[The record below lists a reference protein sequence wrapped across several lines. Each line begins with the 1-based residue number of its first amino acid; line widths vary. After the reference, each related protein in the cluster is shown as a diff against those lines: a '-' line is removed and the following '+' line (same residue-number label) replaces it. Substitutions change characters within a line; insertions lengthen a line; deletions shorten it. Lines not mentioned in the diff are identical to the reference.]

1 MARLEIEGSLFAE
14 KDSNAKMVGHLHELH
29 LNGTNVADGN
39 LIVNKQTYT
48 EDITLAANYNATI
61 TGPIT
66 VNNITVNG
74 NLIVLDDFH
83 VTNDI
88 AVTGSVKL
96 I

>member
-1 MARLEIEGSLFAE
+1 MAELLIKGTKVAE
-14 KDSNAKMVGHLHELH
+14 KVNNIILQYGDMYL
-29 LNGTNVADGN
+29 
-39 LIVNKQTYT
+39 NKQTYT
-48 EDITLAANYNATI
+48 NDLTLDANYNATI

>member
-1 MARLEIEGSLFAE
+1 MAELLIKGTKVAE
-14 KDSNAKMVGHLHELH
+14 KVN
-29 LNGTNVADGN
+29 NVVFQYSDMY
-39 LIVNKQTYT
+39 VNKQTFT
-48 EDITLAANYNATI
+48 QDLTLDASYNATM